1 MIGRR
6 AVFQIAAFLALFT
19 ISALAQDV
27 TPLPPGTDGGGA
39 LLPLITIEKRV
50 DEVNLA
56 FTVTDKKGHFISNLH
71 QSDFDVLDGRLTPQ
85 AFRYFQQQS
94 DLPLNVALL
103 IDASDSVQYRFKFE
117 QRAAASFLKSI
128 IRGGQDKAMVVAFNN
143 QVHLVNGLTD
153 NVDLLAREIKR
164 VQAKGET
171 ALYDAITFACTRL
184 RNSPPGTRR
193 AIIIISDGVD
203 TASRALLYDAQ
214 DASARAQVTAFAL
227 STNDLAYDS
236 YPKGEAVLDML
247 TQPTGGR
254 ILPARDESQV
264 TKAFR
269 EVEKTLRNQYA
280 LAYLPAEFKPD
291 GSFRRVQ
298 IIPRK
303 HGLKVQCR
311 RGYFARRE
319 EGSSLVLSSK

>member
-1 MIGRR
+1 
-6 AVFQIAAFLALFT
+6 
-19 ISALAQDV
+19 
-27 TPLPPGTDGGGA
+27 
-39 LLPLITIEKRV
+39 LITIEKRV

-71 QSDFDVLDGRLTPQ
+71 QSDFDVMDGRRAPQ

-117 QRAAASFLKSI
+117 QRAAAAFLKSI
-128 IRGGQDKAMVVAFNN
+128 IRGGQDKAMVVAFNSH
-143 QVHLVNGLTD
+143 VHVVNELTD
-153 NVDLLAREIKR
+153 NVDLLAKEIKR
-164 VQAKGET
+164 VQAEGDT
-171 ALYDAITFACTRL
+171 ALYDAVTFACTRL
-184 RNSPPGTRR
+184 RNSPSGTRR

-214 DASARAQVTAFAL
+214 DASVRAQVTAFAL
-227 STNDLAYDS
+227 STNDLTYDS
-236 YPKGEAVLDML
+236 YPKGEVVLDML
-247 TQPTGGR
+247 TEPTGGR

-264 TKAFR
+264 NRAFR

-291 GSFRRVQ
+291 GSFRQVQ

-319 EGSSLVLSSK
+319 EPGNLPFPAK